1 MAKFVT
7 FKPVE
12 SEKLNKSEPV
22 LKYKLLSSKAYP
34 PTRETAGS
42 IGYDLRSPRFAR
54 IPPRGGTYYLPLGI
68 AFQIPEGHCGRLAP
82 KSGLAIYRSI
92 GVLAGV
98 IDQDYTGEIFVLLIN
113 HDDKLSYQIRPEDKV
128 VQLILEKATIAR
140 LQEVDTLDDTERS
153 PGGARSLKEQS
164 TAYNKKVLESLNVYL
179 EEDREK
185 QYGSL
190 QSRMTI

>member
-7 FKPVE
+7 FKPLG

-22 LKYKLLSSKAYP
+22 LKYKLLTSKAYP

-68 AFQIPEGHCGRLAP
+68 AFQIPEGHYGRLAP

-98 IDQDYTGEIFVLLIN
+98 IDQDYTGEVFVLLIN

-128 VQLILEKATIAR
+128 VNTRSKVLLEKATIAR

-164 TAYNKKVLESLNVYL
+164 TA
-179 EEDREK
+179 
-185 QYGSL
+185 
-190 QSRMTI
+190 

>member
-1 MAKFVT
+1 MTQEGENDSKTIFQVIPDKLKKEWEHNMAKFVT

-22 LKYKLLSSKAYP
+22 LKFKLLTSKAYP
-34 PTRETAGS
+34 PTRETPGS

-54 IPPRGGTYYLPLGI
+54 IPPKGGTYYLPLGI
-68 AFQIPEGHCGRLAP
+68 AFQIPEGHYGRLAP

-98 IDQDYTGEIFVLLIN
+98 IDQDYTGEVFVLLIN

-153 PGGARSLKEQS
+153 PGGARSLKEQF
-164 TAYNKKVLESLNVYL
+164 TA
-179 EEDREK
+179 
-185 QYGSL
+185 
-190 QSRMTI
+190 

>member
-22 LKYKLLSSKAYP
+22 LKYKLLTSKAYP
-34 PTRETAGS
+34 PTSETAGS
-42 IGYDLRSPRFAR
+42 IGYDLRSPKFAR
-54 IPPRGGTYYLPLGI
+54 IPPRGIGI
-68 AFQIPEGHCGRLAP
+68 AFQIPEGHYGRVAP

-98 IDQDYTGEIFVLLIN
+98 IDQDYTGEVFVLLIN

-153 PGGARSLKEQS
+153 PGGARSLKEQF
-164 TAYNKKVLESLNVYL
+164 TA
-179 EEDREK
+179 
-185 QYGSL
+185 
-190 QSRMTI
+190 

>member
-7 FKPVE
+7 FKPDE
-12 SEKLNKSEPV
+12 SEKLNENEPV
-22 LKYKLLSSKAYP
+22 LKYKLLTSKAYP

-54 IPPRGGTYYLPLGI
+54 IPPKGGTYYLPLGI
-68 AFQIPEGHCGRLAP
+68 AFQIPKGHYGRLAP
-82 KSGLAIYRSI
+82 RSGLAIYRSI
-92 GVLAGV
+92 GVIGVTGV
-98 IDQDYTGEIFVLLIN
+98 IDQDYTGEAFVLLIN
-113 HDDKLSYQIRPEDKV
+113 HDDKLSYQIRPEDKI

-164 TAYNKKVLESLNVYL
+164 TA
-179 EEDREK
+179 
-185 QYGSL
+185 
-190 QSRMTI
+190 

>member
-22 LKYKLLSSKAYP
+22 LKYKLLTSKAYP
-34 PTRETAGS
+34 PTRETAES

-68 AFQIPEGHCGRLAP
+68 AFQIAFQIGHYGRLAP

-98 IDQDYTGEIFVLLIN
+98 IDQDYTGEVFMLLIN

-164 TAYNKKVLESLNVYL
+164 TA
-179 EEDREK
+179 
-185 QYGSL
+185 
-190 QSRMTI
+190 

>member
-12 SEKLNKSEPV
+12 NEKLNKSEPV
-22 LKYKLLSSKAYP
+22 LKYKLLTSKAYP

-42 IGYDLRSPRFAR
+42 IGYDLRSPSFAR

-68 AFQIPEGHCGRLAP
+68 AFQIPEGHYGRLAP

-98 IDQDYTGEIFVLLIN
+98 IDQDYTGEVFVLLIN
-113 HDDKLSYQIRPEDKV
+113 HDDKLSYQIRPEDKN
-128 VQLILEKATIAR
+128 VQLILENATIAR

-164 TAYNKKVLESLNVYL
+164 TA
-179 EEDREK
+179 
-185 QYGSL
+185 
-190 QSRMTI
+190 

>member
-7 FKPVE
+7 FEPVE

-22 LKYKLLSSKAYP
+22 LKYKLLTSKAYP
-34 PTRETAGS
+34 PTKETAGS

-54 IPPRGGTYYLPLGI
+54 IPPKGGTYYLPLGI
-68 AFQIPEGHCGRLAP
+68 AFQIPGHYGRLAP

-98 IDQDYTGEIFVLLIN
+98 IDQDYTGEVFVLLIN

-153 PGGARSLKEQS
+153 PGGACSLKEQS
-164 TAYNKKVLESLNVYL
+164 TA
-179 EEDREK
+179 
-185 QYGSL
+185 
-190 QSRMTI
+190 

>member
-22 LKYKLLSSKAYP
+22 LKYKLLTSKAYP

-54 IPPRGGTYYLPLGI
+54 IPPKGGTYYLPLGI
-68 AFQIPEGHCGRLAP
+68 AFQIPKGHYGRLAP

-98 IDQDYTGEIFVLLIN
+98 IDQDYTGEVFVLLIN

-164 TAYNKKVLESLNVYL
+164 T
-179 EEDREK
+179 
-185 QYGSL
+185 G
-190 QSRMTI
+190 

>member
-22 LKYKLLSSKAYP
+22 LKYKLLTSKAYP

-68 AFQIPEGHCGRLAP
+68 AFQIPEGHCGTLAP

-98 IDQDYTGEIFVLLIN
+98 IDQDYTGEVFELLIN

-128 VQLILEKATIAR
+128 VQLILEKGTIAR
-140 LQEVDTLDDTERS
+140 LQEVDTLDGTERS
-153 PGGARSLKEQS
+153 PGGARSLKEQF
-164 TAYNKKVLESLNVYL
+164 TA
-179 EEDREK
+179 
-185 QYGSL
+185 
-190 QSRMTI
+190 